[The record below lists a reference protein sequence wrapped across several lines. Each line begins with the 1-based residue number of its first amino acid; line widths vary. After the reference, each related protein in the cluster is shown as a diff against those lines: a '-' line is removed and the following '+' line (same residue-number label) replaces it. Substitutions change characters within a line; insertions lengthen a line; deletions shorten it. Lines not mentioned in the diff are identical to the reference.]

1 MSLSRLEW
9 MQLILGQI
17 YVAQKKTYTLAS
29 ALAVSHRL
37 GCYVEIQII
46 FGTVYI
52 SVQLYMYLFGTVYLV
67 DHFAGS
73 TIVVLGCTR
82 GVGINYTHIVPI
94 LILLIAIY
102 FGILE
107 FLYYG
112 LTYCKLVQPLWRR

>member
-1 MSLSRLEW
+1 MDNRLVL
-9 MQLILGQI
+9 MRKFRLFLGQCTK
-17 YVAQKKTYTLAS
+17 V
-29 ALAVSHRL
+29 
-37 GCYVEIQII
+37 
-46 FGTVYI
+46 
-52 SVQLYMYLFGTVYLV
+52 YMYLFGTVYLV

-82 GVGINYTHIVPI
+82 GVGINYTQIMPI